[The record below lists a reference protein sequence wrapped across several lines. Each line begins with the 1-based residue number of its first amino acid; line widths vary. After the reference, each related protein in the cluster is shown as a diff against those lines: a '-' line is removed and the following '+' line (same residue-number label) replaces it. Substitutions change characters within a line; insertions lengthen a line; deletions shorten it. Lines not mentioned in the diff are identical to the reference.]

1 MSPEQKALVQNSW
14 QHVVPIADRA
24 ATLFYD
30 RLFKMAPDIK
40 RLFDGA
46 DITQQRRKLVQ
57 ALAAVVGG
65 LHHLDDL
72 VPEIEAL
79 GRRHAHYGVQ
89 ATHFDS
95 VGAALLWTLEQG
107 LGAKWTSEVR
117 EAWTA
122 AYGLI
127 AGVMQA
133 AIASGDGHA
142 RAPAQRR
149 HV

>member
-1 MSPEQKALVQNSW
+1 MSPEQKALEQSSW
-14 QHVVPIADRA
+14 QHIVPIADRA

-40 RLFDGA
+40 VLFDGA
-46 DITQQRRKLVQ
+46 DVTRQRRKLVQ
-57 ALAAVVGG
+57 ALTAVVGG
-65 LHHLDDL
+65 LHHLEDL

-79 GRRHAHYGVQ
+79 GRRHANYGVRD
-89 ATHFDS
+89 AHFDS

-107 LGAKWTSEVR
+107 LGPKWTSEVR

-127 AGVMQA
+127 AGVMRA
-133 AIASGDGHA
+133 TIADGNGDTGRKVA
-142 RAPAQRR
+142 
-149 HV
+149 